1 MEELH
6 TQHEAEM
13 AKNRGNLTEEF
24 QAKLEAMEDKYS
36 KEIEKLQDSVES
48 GMQQTLATE
57 YEIQEYQDKIR
68 DLEIE
73 IERLVRESESG
84 DEKSSK
90 RSVDESGVMV
100 SASSEFDTDG
110 ETKDSGKGTSK
121 VEDQTE
127 SKLESEECENAV
139 NMATQDLR
147 DSGGEM
153 MSRDESQKEELVRRD
168 STADL
173 DNSIKNLKGSH
184 AAAIAEIEEEYNAK
198 LAGLRAGEIS
208 RVTVSEQV
216 L

>member
-1 MEELH
+1 
-6 TQHEAEM
+6 
-13 AKNRGNLTEEF
+13 
-24 QAKLEAMEDKYS
+24 MEDKYS
-36 KEIEKLQDSVES
+36 KEMEKLQNSVES

-68 DLEIE
+68 DLETK

-110 ETKDSGKGTSK
+110 ETKDSGKGTSR
-121 VEDQTE
+121 VDDHTE
-127 SKLESEECENAV
+127 FKAESEECENSV

-198 LAGLRAGEIS
+198 LASLRAGEIS
-208 RVTVSEQV
+208 HVTVYVSENT
-216 L
+216 LH

>member
-6 TQHEAEM
+6 TQHEAEI
-13 AKNRGNLTEEF
+13 AKNRENLTEEF

-68 DLEIE
+68 DLETE
-73 IERLVRESESG
+73 LERLARDSESG

-121 VEDQTE
+121 VEDPTE
-127 SKLESEECENAV
+127 SKLETEECENAV

-198 LAGLRAGEIS
+198 LASLRAGEIS
-208 RVTVSEQV
+208 HVTVSDQV

>member
-6 TQHEAEM
+6 AQHEAEI
-13 AKNRGNLTEEF
+13 AKNRENLTEEF

-36 KEIEKLQDSVES
+36 KEIEKLQNNVES

-68 DLEIE
+68 DLETE
-73 IERLVRESESG
+73 IERLVSESESG

-127 SKLESEECENAV
+127 TKLETEECENAV

-198 LAGLRAGEIS
+198 LAGLRAGEIY

>member
-13 AKNRGNLTEEF
+13 AKNRENLTGEF

-57 YEIQEYQDKIR
+57 YQIQEYQDKIR
-68 DLEIE
+68 DLETE
-73 IERLVRESESG
+73 LERLVRESESV

-127 SKLESEECENAV
+127 SKLETEECENAV
-139 NMATQDLR
+139 NMTTQDLR

>member
-1 MEELH
+1 
-6 TQHEAEM
+6 
-13 AKNRGNLTEEF
+13 
-24 QAKLEAMEDKYS
+24 MEDKYS
-36 KEIEKLQDSVES
+36 KEMEKLQNSVES

-68 DLEIE
+68 DLETE

-110 ETKDSGKGTSK
+110 ETKDSGKGTSR
-121 VEDQTE
+121 VDDHTE
-127 SKLESEECENAV
+127 FKAESEECENSV

-153 MSRDESQKEELVRRD
+153 MSRDESKKEELVRRD

-198 LAGLRAGEIS
+198 LASLRAGEIS
-208 RVTVSEQV
+208 HVTVYVSENT
-216 L
+216 LH

>member
-36 KEIEKLQDSVES
+36 KEIEKLQDNVES

-121 VEDQTE
+121 VEDPTE
-127 SKLESEECENAV
+127 SKLETEECENAV

>member
-6 TQHEAEM
+6 TQHKAEM
-13 AKNRGNLTEEF
+13 AKNRENLTEEF

-36 KEIEKLQDSVES
+36 KEIEKLQNSVES

-68 DLEIE
+68 DLETE
-73 IERLVRESESG
+73 IEGLVRDSESG

-121 VEDQTE
+121 VEDPTE
-127 SKLESEECENAV
+127 TKLETEECENAV

>member
-6 TQHEAEM
+6 TQHEAEI
-13 AKNRGNLTEEF
+13 AKNRENLTEEF

-68 DLEIE
+68 DLETE
-73 IERLVRESESG
+73 LERLARDSESG

-127 SKLESEECENAV
+127 TKLETEECENSV

>member
-121 VEDQTE
+121 VEDPTE
-127 SKLESEECENAV
+127 SKLESEECENSV

>member
-6 TQHEAEM
+6 TQHEAEI
-13 AKNRGNLTEEF
+13 AKNRENLTEEF

-68 DLEIE
+68 DLETE
-73 IERLVRESESG
+73 LERLVRDSESG

-127 SKLESEECENAV
+127 TKLETEECENAV

-153 MSRDESQKEELVRRD
+153 MSRDESQKEELLRRD